1 MPNGLAKKTIWE
13 TDPNPKAPTHR
24 FPLETICVFLG
35 RNKLTSDK
43 GDELQ
48 FWVQK
53 QLARA
58 QFHTAN
64 IFFGQQFDSVDWD
77 MVKKALNKVP
87 QMFQIWAC
95 KQVMNIAPTNRNRPW
110 E

>member
-1 MPNGLAKKTIWE
+1 MVNCSDLTFTRIFSHVQAHQDNTIGYESLTRSAQLNCQMDYHAKKKIWE
-13 TDPNPKAPTHR
+13 TDPNPKAPTRH

-35 RNKLTSDK
+35 RNKLTLDK

-53 QLARA
+53 QLAQA

-64 IFFGQQFDSVDWD
+64 ILFG
-77 MVKKALNKVP
+77 
-87 QMFQIWAC
+87 
-95 KQVMNIAPTNRNRPW
+95 
-110 E
+110 